1 MAKQNIYDNE
11 SFFEGYKGIRGNVA
25 NANNLFEIPALF
37 SMMPDLKGKRVIDL
51 GCGFGEHCME
61 YVQQGAVQVVGIDI
75 SEKMLKVAKEENS
88 HPSITYLQMP
98 MEDIYQIEEKFDV
111 AISSLALHYVEDF
124 EELVKEVY
132 AMLDENGVFVFSQE
146 NPINTCFSSGDRW
159 TRDDKGCKLYANLS
173 NYNVEGERESRW
185 FVDGVKKY
193 HRTFS
198 TIVNTLVKTGFM
210 IEEMIEPAPTP
221 ELLEKYP
228 DYEDLYHKP
237 DFLLIKAR
245 K

>member
-11 SFFEGYKGIRGNVA
+11 TFFEGYKRIRDNAA

-37 SMMPDLKGKRVIDL
+37 SMLPDLRDKRVIDL
-51 GCGFGEHCME
+51 GCGFGEHCLE
-61 YVQQGAVQVVGIDI
+61 YVQRGAARVVGIDI
-75 SEKMLKVAKEENS
+75 SEKMLEVAKQENS
-88 HPSITYLQMP
+88 HPNITYLQMP
-98 MEDIYQIEEKFDV
+98 MEDISQLEGKFDV

-124 EELVKEVY
+124 ENLVKEVY
-132 AMLDENGVFVFSQE
+132 ALLDEDGIFVFSQE
-146 NPINTCFSSGDRW
+146 NPVNTCFSSGDRW

-198 TIVNTLVKTGFM
+198 TIVNTLVKTGFV
-210 IEEMIEPAPTP
+210 IEKMK
-221 ELLEKYP
+221 L
-228 DYEDLYHKP
+228 D
-237 DFLLIKAR
+237 IKW
-245 K
+245 